1 VISAAGIYRLPAI
14 GRTATWAASTLTQVS
29 AIRGRE
35 AEIVVLG
42 DALEQAQS
50 GRRAVV
56 LIEGEAGIGKT
67 RLLDAALED
76 ARRRGMQVAAGRAEE
91 LEGMRPFGL
100 MTGVFGCTRS
110 SPDPRRA
117 AIAELLSGAAGDR
130 NPITV
135 TSDPGLRFRVVD
147 ALADLVEELALAGPL
162 LIGVDDL
169 QWADASSL
177 LTLAAL
183 GRRVE
188 YLPVGIIACFRPS
201 PRSPELDQ
209 LAASL
214 EEPPSRYLSLDGLG
228 EQAVAELA
236 ADAVGAAP
244 GRGLLAGLSGAA
256 GNPLF
261 VTEMLGAL
269 AQEGM
274 IRTAGGRAEVTQIV
288 LPPTMRL
295 TILRRL
301 SFLSEDMLQ
310 ALRCASILGS
320 GFTVTDLSVTME
332 RPVLELFGVL
342 AEGIA
347 GRVLEDDGDRL
358 RFRHDV
364 IRDAIYEDLP
374 PTIRRGLHRE
384 AGQRLA
390 RTGAPALQVAE
401 HLARGAARGD
411 TEAVGWLSR
420 AAREAA
426 ATSPDVAAALLER
439 AAALMS
445 PGDPGR
451 DRLLAEQAGSLMWA
465 GRVARSEEVC
475 RALLGRDHDPAV
487 EGTARICLGYALMA
501 SGRPRDGLTELEHVA
516 GSPLLTGAERSGA
529 LGWASIARMWL
540 GDLDGCVATAEE
552 AGAAAAAAGDHMT
565 ITIASSM
572 AAIVSLYR
580 GRLGRAGELIDS
592 AVRVADLSPHR
603 EGHRYPV
610 HVARG
615 YVLIELDRLADAR
628 ATLEAGTRIGEELGL
643 GWHQGSYYVPGIL
656 QHFVAG
662 QWDEAVAEIEA
673 SIELAA
679 GTGESFG
686 LLLGHS
692 VLALISLHRNDIRR
706 AREAV
711 EAAIGQYSGTATTR
725 FRSQWALWARA
736 LILEAD
742 GGTAQAYATL
752 ADCWDR
758 CAELGLVLEY
768 RMIGPDLVR
777 MALARAD
784 QGRAREVTARVTEL
798 AEQNPGIGS
807 LAGTALRCRGLLDDD
822 AGALRAAAD
831 AYADGARPLEL
842 ALAAEE
848 AGAALA
854 RRGRPGQARPLLDQ
868 ATEIYERLG
877 ATRDVARAE
886 AVLRGAGIRRGRR
899 GSRGRPQFGWH
910 SLTPTERTVASLV
923 AEGLSNPQIGD
934 RLYISHRTVQTH
946 LAHVFAKLGLTSR
959 AQLAAEAARRGSAL
973 ARYQRHGRYSRP
985 AGDGMLIRRGR
996 ERREERWQGPS
1007 SSGPGRASARRSPA
1021 GSRPPGCR
1029 SGSSRGRRRPSPP
1042 RARRWPRRASR
1053 WSARRPMPGRTTSSR
1068 RRSTR

>member
-1 VISAAGIYRLPAI
+1 MVGVVNVLTWVLAGGICRLPAI
-14 GRTATWAASTLTQVS
+14 GLTAAGAASTLAQVS

-35 AEIVVLG
+35 AEIAVLT
-42 DALEQAQS
+42 DALDLVES

-110 SPDPRRA
+110 ATDPRRA
-117 AIAELLSGAAGDR
+117 AIGELLSGGTGER

-162 LIGVDDL
+162 VIGVDDL

-183 GRRVE
+183 GRRAE
-188 YLPVGIIACFRPS
+188 YLPVALIACFRPS
-201 PRSPELDQ
+201 PRSAELDR

-214 EEPPSRYLSLDGLG
+214 AGPPGRYLSLGGLG
-228 EQAVAELA
+228 AAAVADLA
-236 ADAVGAAP
+236 ADAMGTAP
-244 GRGLLAGLSGAA
+244 GQGLLAGLAGAA

-261 VTEMLGAL
+261 VTEMLAAL

-274 IRTAGGRAEVTQIV
+274 IETAGGRAEVAQTA
-288 LPPTMRL
+288 LPPTLRL

-301 SFLSEDMLQ
+301 SFLSDDMLQ
-310 ALRCASILGS
+310 ALRFASILGAS
-320 GFTVTDLSVTME
+320 FTVTDLSVTMD
-332 RPVLELFGVL
+332 RPVVELFGVL
-342 AEGIA
+342 AEGIT

-364 IRDAIYEDLP
+364 IRDAIYEDMP
-374 PTIRRGLHRE
+374 ATIRHGLHRE

-426 ATSPDVAAALLER
+426 AKSPDVAAALLGR
-439 AAALMS
+439 AAALTA
-445 PGDPGR
+445 PEDPGR

-465 GRVARSEEVC
+465 GRVARAEEVC
-475 RALLGRDHDPAV
+475 RALLERDHDPAT
-487 EGTARICLGYALMA
+487 EGAARICLGYALMA
-501 SGRPRDGLTELEHVA
+501 SGRPQDGLAELERA
-516 GSPLLTGAERSGA
+516 ASSPLLTGTERSGA
-529 LGWASIARMWL
+529 LGWASIALMWL
-540 GDLDGCVATAEE
+540 GDLDGCEATAEE
-552 AGAAAAAAGDHMT
+552 AGAAAGESGDHMT
-565 ITIASSM
+565 TTIASSM
-572 AAIVSLYR
+572 SAIVSLYR
-580 GRLGRAGELIDS
+580 GRLGRAAELIDG
-592 AVRVADLSPHR
+592 AVRAADRSPHR

-628 ATLEAGTRIGEELGL
+628 ATLEAGSRIGEELGL
-643 GWHQGSYYVPGIL
+643 GWHQGSYHVPSIV
-656 QHFVAG
+656 QYFVAG
-662 QWDEAVAEIEA
+662 QWDEAVTEVEA
-673 SIELAA
+673 SVELAA

-686 LLLGHS
+686 LLVGRS

-706 AREAV
+706 AGE
-711 EAAIGQYSGTATTR
+711 AIGEYSGATTR

-736 LILEAD
+736 LILEA
-742 GGTAQAYATL
+742 GGKPAEAYATL

-768 RMIGPDLVR
+768 RMIGADLVR
-777 MALARAD
+777 LALARAD

-798 AEQNPGIGS
+798 AERNPGIGS
-807 LAGTALRCRGLLDDD
+807 LAGAALRCRGLLDDD
-822 AGALRAAAD
+822 AGALRAAVD
-831 AYADGARPLEL
+831 AFAAGARPLEL
-842 ALAAEE
+842 ALTAEE

-854 RRGRPGQARPLLDQ
+854 RRGLPGQARQLLDR

-877 ATRDVARAE
+877 AARDLARAE

-899 GSRGRPQFGWH
+899 GSRGRPQFGWD

-959 AQLAAEAARRGSAL
+959 AQLAAEA
-973 ARYQRHGRYSRP
+973 
-985 AGDGMLIRRGR
+985 
-996 ERREERWQGPS
+996 
-1007 SSGPGRASARRSPA
+1007 
-1021 GSRPPGCR
+1021 
-1029 SGSSRGRRRPSPP
+1029 
-1042 RARRWPRRASR
+1042 
-1053 WSARRPMPGRTTSSR
+1053 
-1068 RRSTR
+1068 TRQEAP

>member
-1 VISAAGIYRLPAI
+1 MTGVLPPGICRLPAI
-14 GRTATWAASTLTQVS
+14 GRTAAWAASTLTQVS

-35 AEIVVLG
+35 AEIAALR
-42 DALEQAQS
+42 DALDLAES

-56 LIEGEAGIGKT
+56 LLEGEAGIGKT
-67 RLLDAALED
+67 RLLNAALED
-76 ARRRGMQVAAGRAEE
+76 ARGRGMQVAAGRAEE

-110 SPDPRRA
+110 ATDPRRA
-117 AIAELLSGAAGDR
+117 AIGELLSGAGER

-162 LIGVDDL
+162 VIGVDDL

-183 GRRVE
+183 GRRAE
-188 YLPVGIIACFRPS
+188 YLPVALIACFRPS
-201 PRSPELDQ
+201 PRSPELDR

-214 EEPPSRYLSLDGLG
+214 EGPAGRYLSLGGLG
-228 EQAVAELA
+228 ARAVADLA

-244 GRGLLAGLSGAA
+244 GQGLLAGLAGAA

-261 VTEMLGAL
+261 VTEMLAAL
-269 AQEGM
+269 ALEGM
-274 IRTAGGRAEVTQIV
+274 IETAGGRAEVTQPA
-288 LPPTMRL
+288 LPPTLRL

-301 SFLSEDMLQ
+301 SFLSDDTLQ
-310 ALRCASILGS
+310 ALRFASILGS
-320 GFTVTDLSVTME
+320 SFTVTDLSVTMD
-332 RPVLELFGVL
+332 RPVVELFGML

-347 GRVLEDDGDRL
+347 GRVLGDDGDRL

-364 IRDAIYEDLP
+364 IRDAIYEDMP
-374 PTIRRGLHRE
+374 ATIRRGLHRE

-439 AAALMS
+439 AAALTA

-465 GRVARSEEVC
+465 GRVAQSEEVC

-487 EGTARICLGYALMA
+487 EGAARICLGYALMA
-501 SGRPRDGLTELEHVA
+501 SGRPQDGLTELEQVA

-540 GDLDGCVATAEE
+540 GDLDGCAATAAE
-552 AGAAAAAAGDHMT
+552 ARAAAAAAGDHMT

-592 AVRVADLSPHR
+592 AVRVADLSPRR

-610 HVARG
+610 HVARA

-628 ATLEAGTRIGEELGL
+628 ATLEVGTRIGEELGL
-643 GWHQGSYYVPGIL
+643 GWHQGSYYVPGIV
-656 QHFVAG
+656 QDFVAG

-706 AREAV
+706 AREASD
-711 EAAIGQYSGTATTR
+711 AAIGQYSGTATTR

-742 GGTAQAYATL
+742 GSTAQAYATL
-752 ADCWDR
+752 AGCWDR

-768 RMIGPDLVR
+768 RTIGPDLVR

-784 QGRAREVTARVTEL
+784 QGRAREVTARVAEL
-798 AEQNPGIGS
+798 AEQNPGISS

-822 AGALRAAAD
+822 AEALRAATD

-854 RRGRPGQARPLLDQ
+854 RHGLPGQARLLLDR

-877 ATRDVARAE
+877 ATRDLARAE

-899 GSRGRPQFGWH
+899 GSRSRPQFGWP

-946 LAHVFAKLGLTSR
+946 LAHVFAKLDLTSR
-959 AQLAAEAARRGSAL
+959 AQLAAEATRRGSEL
-973 ARYQRHGRYSRP
+973 TRYQRGGRCSGP
-985 AGDGMLIRRGR
+985 GCDGMLITRGDQR
-996 ERREERWQGPS
+996 LEERWQEPS
-1007 SSGPGRASARRSPA
+1007 SSGPGRASARRSRA

-1029 SGSSRGRRRPSPP
+1029 WGSSRGRR
-1042 RARRWPRRASR
+1042 
-1053 WSARRPMPGRTTSSR
+1053 
-1068 RRSTR
+1068 

>member
-1 VISAAGIYRLPAI
+1 M
-14 GRTATWAASTLTQVS
+14 WAASTLTQMS

-35 AEIVVLG
+35 AEIAVLG
-42 DALEQAQS
+42 DALELAQS

-117 AIAELLSGAAGDR
+117 AIAELLSGAAGER

-147 ALADLVEELALAGPL
+147 ALADLVEELALARPL

-183 GRRVE
+183 GRRAE

-201 PRSPELDQ
+201 PRSPELDR
-209 LAASL
+209 LTASL
-214 EEPPSRYLSLDGLG
+214 EGPPSRYLSLDGLG

-236 ADAVGAAP
+236 ADAMGAAP
-244 GRGLLAGLSGAA
+244 GWGLLAGLSGAA

-274 IRTAGGRAEVTQIV
+274 IETAGGRAEVAQIV

-320 GFTVTDLSVTME
+320 GFTVTDLSVTMA

-465 GRVARSEEVC
+465 GRVARAEEVC
-475 RALLGRDHDPAV
+475 RALLERDHDPST
-487 EGTARICLGYALMA
+487 EGPARICLGYALMA
-501 SGRPRDGLTELEHVA
+501 SGRPRDGLTELERAA
-516 GSPLLTGAERSGA
+516 GSSLLTDAERSGA

-540 GDLDGCVATAEE
+540 GDLDGSAATAEQ

-565 ITIASSM
+565 SAIASSM
-572 AAIVSLYR
+572 SAIVSLLR
-580 GRLGRAGELIDS
+580 GQLGRALEVVDGALR
-592 AVRVADLSPHR
+592 AADRSPGR

-615 YVLIELDRLADAR
+615 FILIELDRLAEAR
-628 ATLEAGTRIGEELGL
+628 STIEAGSRIGEELGL
-643 GWHQGSYYVPGIL
+643 GWQQGSYHVPSIV

-662 QWDEAVAEIEA
+662 QWDEATAEVQA

-686 LLLGHS
+686 LLVSRS
-692 VLALISLHRNDIRR
+692 VLSLISLHRNDVRR
-706 AREAV
+706 AE
-711 EAAIGQYSGTATTR
+711 EAASAAAGQYADSTVTTTR
-725 FRSQWALWARA
+725 YRSQWALWARA
-736 LILEAD
+736 LTLEA
-742 GGTAQAYATL
+742 GGQSAAAYAML

-758 CAELGLVLEY
+758 CAQLGLALEY
-768 RMIGPDLVR
+768 RMLGADLVR
-777 MALARAD
+777 LALACGDAE
-784 QGRAREVTARVTEL
+784 RARSVTACVAGL
-798 AEQNPGIGS
+798 AEQNPGVGS
-807 LAGTALRCRGLLDDD
+807 LAGAALRCRGLLDDD
-822 AGALRAAAD
+822 AEVLRAAVD
-831 AYADGARPLEL
+831 AYDGGSRPLEL
-842 ALAAEE
+842 ALTAEE
-848 AGAALA
+848 AGAAFA
-854 RRGRPGQARPLLDQ
+854 RRGLPGQARPLLDQ

-877 ATRDVARAE
+877 AARDLARAE
-886 AVLRGAGIRRGRR
+886 AVLRGAGMRRGRR

-946 LAHVFAKLGLTSR
+946 LAHVFAKLDLTSR

-973 ARYQRHGRYSRP
+973 ARYQRNGRCSRS
-985 AGDGMLIRRGR
+985 AGDGMLITRGR

-1007 SSGPGRASARRSPA
+1007 SSGSGRESARRSRA

-1053 WSARRPMPGRTTSSR
+1053 WPARRPMPGGTTSSP